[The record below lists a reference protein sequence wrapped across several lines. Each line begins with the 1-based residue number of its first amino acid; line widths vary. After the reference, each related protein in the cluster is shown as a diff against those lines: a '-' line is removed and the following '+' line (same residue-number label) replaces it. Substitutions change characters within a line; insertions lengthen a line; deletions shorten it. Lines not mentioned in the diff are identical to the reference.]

1 MTDRYRDPRRP
12 SGMDV
17 AELARRRNGNG
28 PGAAPDFGQLEAD
41 LRRIVVDALSA
52 ETTRRANEDR
62 PPLTGVDLRQ
72 LAEATITRALRDH
85 FRAATADGGA
95 PLSRHAEA
103 RIARN
108 VIAAVF
114 SRQPALDGLLAN
126 TEYTDLSW
134 IGPDNGRA
142 RTIDGREVRLD
153 PIWHSD
159 EEMVATVQDL
169 ARKGGRLG
177 SGDDPIA
184 GNDVASAGMEQEFT
198 PTHPVVDLRLSPS
211 GARFT
216 AVGPWVTTNGTHIS
230 IRQHP
235 LVDAGQDDLVAR
247 GMYDEGLASLLGAA
261 MRAEWRILLAG
272 PPGAGKTTLARAL
285 GHELHPD
292 TRIIQI
298 EQNPELGLETDPS
311 LHNQVLGWI
320 ERPANMEG
328 RGAFTL
334 ADHARGTQR
343 HYPDHIAVGEI
354 RGGEVLGWLNALSVG
369 VAGMAT
375 MHATS
380 ATNVVS
386 RIVLYAQQANPALP
400 PDYVLRLAAESLD
413 LIVYLRKPKRGRP
426 RAVTEV
432 LRVGDYDEALKRPIT
447 DQWLVPGPGGIA
459 VRNPNAPIPAADLEE
474 LMAFGYD
481 PYLHP
486 DHGGRRW

>member
-1 MTDRYRDPRRP
+1 MTDRYSDPHRP
-12 SGMDV
+12 SVADV
-17 AELARRRNGNG
+17 AARTQRRNGNG
-28 PGAAPDFGQLEAD
+28 STAAPDHRQLEAE
-41 LRRIVVDALSA
+41 LRRTVVDALGA
-52 ETTRRANEDR
+52 ETRRRANEGKQ
-62 PPLTGVDLRQ
+62 PLTAVDLRQ

-85 FRAATADGGA
+85 FRVATADGGA
-95 PLSRHAEA
+95 PLTRHAEQ

-114 SRQPALDGLLAN
+114 SRQPALEGLLAN
-126 TEYTDLSW
+126 PEFTDLFW
-134 IGPDNGRA
+134 IGPHTGRA

-159 EEMVATVQDL
+159 EEMVASVQDL

-177 SGDDPIA
+177 SGDDPFA
-184 GNDVASAGMEQEFT
+184 GSDLASAGLEQEFT

-235 LVDAGQDDLVAR
+235 LVDAGQDDLVGR

-261 MRAEWRILLAG
+261 MRAEWRILIAG

-292 TRIIQI
+292 TRIVQI
-298 EQNPELGLETDPS
+298 EQNPELGLETDPA
-311 LHNQVLGWI
+311 LHNQVLAWI

-343 HYPDHIAVGEI
+343 HYPDQITVGEV
-354 RGGEVLGWLNALSVG
+354 RGGEVLGLLNALSVG

-426 RAVTEV
+426 RAITEV
-432 LRVGDYDEALKRPIT
+432 LRVGDYDELLKRPIT
-447 DQWLVPGPGGIA
+447 DQWFVPGTGGIA
-459 VRNPNAPIPAADLEE
+459 ARNPNAPIPAADLEE

-486 DHGGRRW
+486 DQGSRRW